1 MNKRV
6 KVIIAGI
13 VTLLAFAMITA
24 FKLKFPQSEHDAQ
37 YAIAYTVAIMGYGLC
52 LAVIEKN

>member
-6 KVIIAGI
+6 KTIIVGI
-13 VTLLAFAMITA
+13 VTLFAFAMITA
-24 FKLKFPQSEHDAQ
+24 FKLRFPQGEHDAQ